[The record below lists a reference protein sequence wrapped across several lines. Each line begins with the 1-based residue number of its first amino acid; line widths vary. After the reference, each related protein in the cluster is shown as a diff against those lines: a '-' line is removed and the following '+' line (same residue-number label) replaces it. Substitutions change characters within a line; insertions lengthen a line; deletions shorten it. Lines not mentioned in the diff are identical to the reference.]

1 MPEVNEALLADL
13 LTWLACGDR
22 PYGEVMEAWRS
33 SCPRLTIWEDA
44 LVGGWIRRRTGV
56 SGAVVAITEE
66 GRAWLAKQQA
76 RAA

>member
-1 MPEVNEALLADL
+1 MPEANDALLVDL
-13 LTWLACGDR
+13 LTWLAGGDR

-44 LVGGWIRRRTGV
+44 LVEGWIKRR
-56 SGAVVAITEE
+56 SGANGALVAITDE
-66 GRAWLAKQQA
+66 GRAWLTEQQA

>member
-1 MPEVNEALLADL
+1 MPEANVALLVDL
-13 LTWLACGDR
+13 LTWLAAGDR

-44 LVGGWIRRRTGV
+44 LAAAWIRRRSGV
-56 SGAVVAITEE
+56 DGAQIGLTED
-66 GRAWLAKQQA
+66 GRAWLAAQQA